1 MGMTLST
8 NEHEKLTTKS
18 DISAAVD
25 DMRSGSFMPSRL
37 TLNVYHKL
45 LSFVV
50 YCMSS
55 SAVAVLIFLLL
66 FWYYGGVLLFSAL
79 LLAVLGE
86 LQNCLWAFIALIYMG
101 FFVVNFTWIMII
113 TWPQ

>member
-1 MGMTLST
+1 MST
-8 NEHEKLTTKS
+8 NEHEKLKTKS
-18 DISAAVD
+18 DISAAVN

-45 LSFVV
+45 SSFVV

-66 FWYYGGVLLFSAL
+66 FWYYGGVLLLSAL

-86 LQNCLWAFIALIYMG
+86 LQNILLVLLG
-101 FFVVNFTWIMII
+101 FHHVDMHGMFCC
-113 TWPQ
+113 